1 MDEAQAPATRRR
13 RNREEAKQMVV
24 EYEASGMGRQE
35 FCRQQGIAQVTLDR
49 YRRRLRK
56 TSSGASGEGRWLT
69 VELKGGG
76 KASPKGG
83 GSGLAVVLPG
93 DKRIEVAAGFDA
105 RTLHELVR
113 ALESL

>member
-1 MDEAQAPATRRR
+1 MDEAQAPETRRQ
-13 RNREEAKQMVV
+13 RNPVEAKQLVA
-24 EYEASGMGRQE
+24 EYSASGMGRQE
-35 FCRQQGIAQVTLDR
+35 FCRQHGMALVTLDR
-49 YRRRLRK
+49 YRRRFQK
-56 TSSGASGEGRWLT
+56 ASSGASGEGRWLT
-69 VELKGGG
+69 VELKGDG
-76 KASPKGG
+76 KAAPQGG